1 MRGRSE
7 SYLMQHVYSNKIIRL
22 ILFLILLSV
31 GSCRVLSNLDFDLR
45 GNEYDTSEAV
55 RKAMN
60 TRPLPDSR
68 GIISY
73 STYEVAVARQGDTIK
88 SIADRIG
95 LDSKNIAS
103 YNGMSSLEKLN
114 EGQLISLPN
123 RTDIKKIQRNRSTSS
138 RNELNVTELA
148 STAIETATDKEKV
161 AEKSTYNQVNE
172 PIRHKVS
179 RGETAFTISR
189 LYNVSIRSLAD
200 WNGLDSNYTIREGQY
215 LLIPL
220 PRGQVTPEVAT
231 VKPGENSKTPSPPSS
246 VEALPEPISTGNS
259 ETTTPEKLKTSDL
272 MTSFAPYDTG
282 QFSYPVNGKIIR
294 DYVKNKTDGID
305 ISAPEG
311 TPVIAAEKGIV
322 AAVTADT
329 QEVPIIVLK
338 HEGNLLTV
346 YAGVGDIAVNEKEE
360 VSRSQV
366 LGKIRPGSPPFLHFE
381 VRRGFESL
389 DPMKFLN

>member
-1 MRGRSE
+1 
-7 SYLMQHVYSNKIIRL
+7 MQYSTSNKFVKIFP
-22 ILFLILLSV
+22 FLIVLSV
-31 GSCRVLSNLDFDLR
+31 GSCGVLSNLDFDLR
-45 GNEYDTSEAV
+45 GNEYDTSDAV
-55 RKAMN
+55 RKAMK

-73 STYEVAVARQGDTIK
+73 ATYEVAVARKGDTIK
-88 SIADRIG
+88 SIADRLG
-95 LDSKNIAS
+95 LKSQNIAA

-114 EGQLISLPN
+114 DGQLISLPN
-123 RTDIKKIQRNRSTSS
+123 RTDKRKFQLNNSTSK
-138 RNELNVTELA
+138 RNEVNVTELA
-148 STAIETATDKEKV
+148 STAIETATSKKKV
-161 AEKSTYNQVNE
+161 IKKSTSEQENE

-220 PRGQVTPEVAT
+220 PRDKIVTEVAT
-231 VKPGENSKTPSPPSS
+231 VKPGKNSKTPSPPSS
-246 VEALPEPISTGNS
+246 AEALPEPIPKENL
-259 ETTTPEKLKTSDL
+259 ETTSGKSKSSNRPENIEPSN
-272 MTSFAPYDTG
+272 TG

-311 TPVIAAEKGIV
+311 TPIVAAEKGIV
-322 AAVTADT
+322 AAITSDT

-346 YAGVGDIAVNEKEE
+346 YAGIGDISVKEKEK
-360 VSRSQV
+360 VLKSQ
-366 LGKIRPGSPPFLHFE
+366 LIGKIRPGNPSFLHFE
-381 VRRGFESL
+381 VRRGFESI
-389 DPMKFLN
+389 DPMEFLD

>member
-1 MRGRSE
+1 
-7 SYLMQHVYSNKIIRL
+7 MQYSNSNKFVKIFP
-22 ILFLILLSV
+22 FLIVLSV
-31 GSCRVLSNLDFDLR
+31 GSCGVLSNLDFDLR
-45 GNEYDTSEAV
+45 GNEYDTSDAV
-55 RKAMN
+55 RKAMK

-73 STYEVAVARQGDTIK
+73 ATYEVAVARKGDTIK
-88 SIADRIG
+88 SIADRLG
-95 LDSKNIAS
+95 LKSQNIAA

-114 EGQLISLPN
+114 DGQLISLPN
-123 RTDIKKIQRNRSTSS
+123 RTDKRKFQLKNSTSN
-138 RNELNVTELA
+138 RNEVNVTELA
-148 STAIETATDKEKV
+148 STAIETATSKKKV
-161 AEKSTYNQVNE
+161 IKKSTSEQENE

-220 PRGQVTPEVAT
+220 PRDKIVTEVAT
-231 VKPGENSKTPSPPSS
+231 VKPGKNSKTPSPPSS
-246 VEALPEPISTGNS
+246 AEALPEPIPKENLEITSGKSKSSNQ
-259 ETTTPEKLKTSDL
+259 PENIEPSN
-272 MTSFAPYDTG
+272 TG

-311 TPVIAAEKGIV
+311 TPIVAAEKGIV
-322 AAVTADT
+322 AAITSDT

-346 YAGVGDIAVNEKEE
+346 YAGIGDISVKEKEK
-360 VSRSQV
+360 VLKSQ
-366 LGKIRPGSPPFLHFE
+366 LIGKIRPGNPSFLHFE
-381 VRRGFESL
+381 VRRGFESI
-389 DPMKFLN
+389 DPMEFLD

>member
-1 MRGRSE
+1 MRVRSE

-31 GSCRVLSNLDFDLR
+31 GSCGVLSNLDFDLR

-88 SIADRIG
+88 SIADRVG

-114 EGQLISLPN
+114 EGQLVSLPN
-123 RTDIKKIQRNRSTSS
+123 RTDIRKIQRNRSTSS
-138 RNELNVTELA
+138 RNEVNVTELA

-161 AEKSTYNQVNE
+161 VKKSTYTQENE

-220 PRGQVTPEVAT
+220 PRDQVAPEVAT

-272 MTSFAPYDTG
+272 MTSLAPNDTG

-366 LGKIRPGSPPFLHFE
+366 LGKYGLE
-381 VRRGFESL
+381 VRHFYILKSGEDLSL
-389 DPMKFLN
+389 SIQ

>member
-1 MRGRSE
+1 
-7 SYLMQHVYSNKIIRL
+7 MQYSTSNKFVKIFP
-22 ILFLILLSV
+22 FLIVLSV
-31 GSCRVLSNLDFDLR
+31 GSCGVLSNLDFDLR
-45 GNEYDTSEAV
+45 GNEYDTSDAV
-55 RKAMN
+55 RKAMK

-73 STYEVAVARQGDTIK
+73 ATYEVAVARKGDTIK
-88 SIADRIG
+88 SIADRLG
-95 LDSKNIAS
+95 LKSQNIAA

-114 EGQLISLPN
+114 DGQLISLPN
-123 RTDIKKIQRNRSTSS
+123 RTDKRKFQLKNSTSN
-138 RNELNVTELA
+138 RNEVNVTELA
-148 STAIETATDKEKV
+148 STAIETATSKKKV
-161 AEKSTYNQVNE
+161 IKKSTSEQENE

-220 PRGQVTPEVAT
+220 PRDKIVTEVAT
-231 VKPGENSKTPSPPSS
+231 VKPGKNSKTPSPPSS
-246 VEALPEPISTGNS
+246 AEALPEPIPKENL
-259 ETTTPEKLKTSDL
+259 ETTSGKSKSSNQPENIEPSN
-272 MTSFAPYDTG
+272 TG

-311 TPVIAAEKGIV
+311 TPIVAAEKGIV
-322 AAVTADT
+322 AAITSDT

-346 YAGVGDIAVNEKEE
+346 YAGIGDISVKEKEK
-360 VSRSQV
+360 VLKSQ
-366 LGKIRPGSPPFLHFE
+366 LIGKIRPGNPSFLHFE
-381 VRRGFESL
+381 VRRGFESI
-389 DPMKFLN
+389 DPMDFLD

>member
-1 MRGRSE
+1 
-7 SYLMQHVYSNKIIRL
+7 MQYSNSNKFVKIFP
-22 ILFLILLSV
+22 FLIVLSV
-31 GSCRVLSNLDFDLR
+31 GSCGVLSNLDFDLR
-45 GNEYDTSEAV
+45 GNEYDTSDAV
-55 RKAMN
+55 RKAMK

-73 STYEVAVARQGDTIK
+73 ATYEVAVARKGDTIK
-88 SIADRIG
+88 SIADRLG
-95 LDSKNIAS
+95 LKSQNIAA

-114 EGQLISLPN
+114 DGQLISLPN
-123 RTDIKKIQRNRSTSS
+123 RTDKRKFQLKNSTSN
-138 RNELNVTELA
+138 RNEVNVTELA
-148 STAIETATDKEKV
+148 STAIETATSKKKV
-161 AEKSTYNQVNE
+161 IKKSTSEQENE

-220 PRGQVTPEVAT
+220 PRDKIVTEVAT
-231 VKPGENSKTPSPPSS
+231 VKPGKNSKTPSPPSS
-246 VEALPEPISTGNS
+246 AEALPEPIPTENLEITSGKSKSSTR
-259 ETTTPEKLKTSDL
+259 PENIEPSN
-272 MTSFAPYDTG
+272 TG

-311 TPVIAAEKGIV
+311 TPIVAAEKGIV
-322 AAVTADT
+322 AAITSDT

-346 YAGVGDIAVNEKEE
+346 YAGIGDIGVKEKEK
-360 VSRSQV
+360 VLKSQL
-366 LGKIRPGSPPFLHFE
+366 LGKIRPGNPSFLHFE
-381 VRRGFESL
+381 VRRGFESI
-389 DPMKFLN
+389 DPMEFLD

>member
-1 MRGRSE
+1 
-7 SYLMQHVYSNKIIRL
+7 MQYSTSNKFVKIFP
-22 ILFLILLSV
+22 FLIVLSV
-31 GSCRVLSNLDFDLR
+31 GSCGVLSNLDFDLR
-45 GNEYDTSEAV
+45 GNEYDTSDAV
-55 RKAMN
+55 RKAMK

-73 STYEVAVARQGDTIK
+73 ATYEVAVARKGDTIK
-88 SIADRIG
+88 SIADRLG
-95 LDSKNIAS
+95 LKSQNIAA

-114 EGQLISLPN
+114 DGQLISLPN
-123 RTDIKKIQRNRSTSS
+123 RTDKRKFQLKNSTSN
-138 RNELNVTELA
+138 RNEVNVTELA
-148 STAIETATDKEKV
+148 STAIETATSKKKV
-161 AEKSTYNQVNE
+161 IKKSTSEQENE

-220 PRGQVTPEVAT
+220 PRDKIVTEVAT
-231 VKPGENSKTPSPPSS
+231 VKPGKNSKTPSPPSS
-246 VEALPEPISTGNS
+246 AEALPEPIPKENL
-259 ETTTPEKLKTSDL
+259 ETTSGKSKSSNQPENIEPSNR
-272 MTSFAPYDTG
+272 G

-311 TPVIAAEKGIV
+311 TPIVAAEKGIV
-322 AAVTADT
+322 AAITSDT

-346 YAGVGDIAVNEKEE
+346 YAGIGDIGVKEKEK
-360 VSRSQV
+360 VLKSQL
-366 LGKIRPGSPPFLHFE
+366 LGKIRPGNPSFLHFE
-381 VRRGFESL
+381 VRRGFESI
-389 DPMKFLN
+389 DPMEFLD

>member
-1 MRGRSE
+1 ME
-7 SYLMQHVYSNKIIRL
+7 CAALNKIVKIT
-22 ILFLILLSV
+22 LFFIVISAS
-31 GSCRVLSNLDFDLR
+31 SCGVLSNLDFDLR
-45 GNEYDTSEAV
+45 GNEYDTSDAV
-55 RKAMN
+55 KKAMK

-73 STYEVAVARQGDTIK
+73 PTYEVAVARQGDTIK
-88 SIADRIG
+88 SISDRLG
-95 LDSKNIAS
+95 LVSKNVAR
-103 YNGMSSLEKLN
+103 YNGMSALEKLN

-123 RTDIKKIQRNRSTSS
+123 RTDKRKFQLKNSTSN
-138 RNELNVTELA
+138 RNEVNVTELA
-148 STAIETATDKEKV
+148 STAIETATSKKKV
-161 AEKSTYNQVNE
+161 IKKSTSEQENE

-200 WNGLDSNYTIREGQY
+200 WNGLDRNYTIREGQY

-220 PRGQVTPEVAT
+220 PRDKIVTEVAT
-231 VKPGENSKTPSPPSS
+231 VKPGKNSKTPSPPSS
-246 VEALPEPISTGNS
+246 AEALPEPISKENL
-259 ETTTPEKLKTSDL
+259 ETTSGKSKSSNQPENIEPSN
-272 MTSFAPYDTG
+272 TG

-311 TPVIAAEKGIV
+311 TPIVAAEKGIV
-322 AAVTADT
+322 AAITSDT

-346 YAGVGDIAVNEKEE
+346 YAGIGDISVKEKEK
-360 VSRSQV
+360 VLKSQ
-366 LGKIRPGSPPFLHFE
+366 LIGKIRPGNPSFLHFE
-381 VRRGFESL
+381 VRRGFESI
-389 DPMKFLN
+389 DPMEFLD

>member
-1 MRGRSE
+1 
-7 SYLMQHVYSNKIIRL
+7 MQYSTSNKFVKIFP
-22 ILFLILLSV
+22 FLIVLSV
-31 GSCRVLSNLDFDLR
+31 GSCGVLSNLDFDLR
-45 GNEYDTSEAV
+45 GNEYDTSDAV
-55 RKAMN
+55 RKAMK

-73 STYEVAVARQGDTIK
+73 STYEVAVARKGDTIK
-88 SIADRIG
+88 SIADRLG
-95 LDSKNIAS
+95 LKSQNIAA

-114 EGQLISLPN
+114 DGQLISLPN
-123 RTDIKKIQRNRSTSS
+123 RTDKRKFQLKNSTSN
-138 RNELNVTELA
+138 RNEVNVTELA
-148 STAIETATDKEKV
+148 STAIESATNKKKV
-161 AEKSTYNQVNE
+161 IKKSTSEQENE

-220 PRGQVTPEVAT
+220 PRDKIVTEVAT
-231 VKPGENSKTPSPPSS
+231 VKPGKNSKTPSPPSS
-246 VEALPEPISTGNS
+246 AEALPEPIPTENL
-259 ETTTPEKLKTSDL
+259 ETTSGKSKSSNQPENIEPSN
-272 MTSFAPYDTG
+272 TG

-311 TPVIAAEKGIV
+311 TPIVAAEKGIV
-322 AAVTADT
+322 AAITSDT

-346 YAGVGDIAVNEKEE
+346 YAGIGDISVKEKEK
-360 VSRSQV
+360 VLKSQ
-366 LGKIRPGSPPFLHFE
+366 LIGKIRPGNPSFLHFE
-381 VRRGFESL
+381 VRRGFESI
-389 DPMKFLN
+389 DPMEFLD

>member
-7 SYLMQHVYSNKIIRL
+7 SYLMQRVYSNKIITL

-31 GSCRVLSNLDFDLR
+31 GSCGVLSNLDFDLR

-88 SIADRIG
+88 SIADRVG

-123 RTDIKKIQRNRSTSS
+123 RTDIRKIQRNRSTSS

-246 VEALPEPISTGNS
+246 VEALPEPISTRNS
-259 ETTTPEKLKTSDL
+259 ETTPDKLKTSYQPKSL
-272 MTSFAPYDTG
+272 ATNDTG
-282 QFSYPVNGKIIR
+282 QFSYPLNGKIIR

-311 TPVIAAEKGIV
+311 TPIIAAEKGIV

-346 YAGVGDIAVNEKEE
+346 YAGIGDIAVNEKEE

-366 LGKIRPGSPPFLHFE
+366 LGKVRPGNPPFLHFE

>member
-1 MRGRSE
+1 MK
-7 SYLMQHVYSNKIIRL
+7 YVIQNKIPKTIAFL
-22 ILFLILLSV
+22 MLFSI
-31 GSCRVLSNLDFDLR
+31 GSCGVLNDLDFDLR
-45 GNEYDTSEAV
+45 GNEYDTSDAV
-55 RKAMN
+55 RRAMG

-73 STYEVAVARQGDTIK
+73 ATYEVVVAREGDTIK
-88 SIADRIG
+88 TIAKRLG
-95 LDSKNIAS
+95 LEPKNVAS

-123 RTDIKKIQRNRSTSS
+123 RTDTRKLQPNSSISNRK
-138 RNELNVTELA
+138 EVNVTELA
-148 STAIETATDKEKV
+148 STAIETAEDKKKGIKKTASKQE
-161 AEKSTYNQVNE
+161 NE

-200 WNGLDSNYTIREGQY
+200 WNGLNSNYTIREGQY

-220 PRGQVTPEVAT
+220 PRDQIVPEV
-231 VKPGENSKTPSPPSS
+231 VMGKPGENSKTPSPPSS
-246 VEALPEPISTGNS
+246 SEALPEPISTAKS
-259 ETTTPEKLKTSDL
+259 ETKSGKAKASKPPENIE
-272 MTSFAPYDTG
+272 ANNAG

-305 ISAPEG
+305 ISAPVG
-311 TPVIAAEKGIV
+311 TPIIAAEKGIV
-322 AAVTADT
+322 AAITEDT

-346 YAGVGDIAVNEKEE
+346 YAGVGDISVKEKDE
-360 VSRSQV
+360 VSRSQL
-366 LGKIRPGSPPFLHFE
+366 LGKIQPGNPPFVHFE

-389 DPMKFLN
+389 DPMGFLH

>member
-1 MRGRSE
+1 
-7 SYLMQHVYSNKIIRL
+7 MQYSNSNKFVKIFP
-22 ILFLILLSV
+22 FLIVLSV
-31 GSCRVLSNLDFDLR
+31 GSCGVLSNLDFDLR
-45 GNEYDTSEAV
+45 GNEYDTSDAV
-55 RKAMN
+55 RKAMK

-73 STYEVAVARQGDTIK
+73 ATYEVAVARKGDTIK
-88 SIADRIG
+88 SIAERLG
-95 LDSKNIAS
+95 LKSQNIAA

-114 EGQLISLPN
+114 DGQLISLPN
-123 RTDIKKIQRNRSTSS
+123 RTDKRKFQLKNSTSN
-138 RNELNVTELA
+138 RNEVNVTELA
-148 STAIETATDKEKV
+148 STAIETATSKKKV
-161 AEKSTYNQVNE
+161 IKKSTSEQENE

-220 PRGQVTPEVAT
+220 PRDKIVTEVAT
-231 VKPGENSKTPSPPSS
+231 VKPGKNSKTPSPPSS
-246 VEALPEPISTGNS
+246 AEALPEPIPKENL
-259 ETTTPEKLKTSDL
+259 ETTSGKSKSSNQPENIEPSNR
-272 MTSFAPYDTG
+272 G

-311 TPVIAAEKGIV
+311 TPIVAAEKGIV
-322 AAVTADT
+322 AAITSDT

-346 YAGVGDIAVNEKEE
+346 YAGIGDIGVKEKEK
-360 VSRSQV
+360 VLKSQL
-366 LGKIRPGSPPFLHFE
+366 LGKIRPGNPSFLHFE
-381 VRRGFESL
+381 VRRGFESI
-389 DPMKFLN
+389 DPMEFLD

>member
-1 MRGRSE
+1 
-7 SYLMQHVYSNKIIRL
+7 MQYSTSNKFVKIFP
-22 ILFLILLSV
+22 FLIVLSV
-31 GSCRVLSNLDFDLR
+31 GSCGVLSNLDFDLR
-45 GNEYDTSEAV
+45 GNEYDTSDAV
-55 RKAMN
+55 RKAMK

-73 STYEVAVARQGDTIK
+73 ATYEVAVARKGDTIK
-88 SIADRIG
+88 SIADRLG
-95 LDSKNIAS
+95 LKSQNIAA

-114 EGQLISLPN
+114 DGQLISLPN
-123 RTDIKKIQRNRSTSS
+123 RTDKRKFQLKNSTSK
-138 RNELNVTELA
+138 RNEVNVTELA
-148 STAIETATDKEKV
+148 STAIETATSKKKV
-161 AEKSTYNQVNE
+161 IKKSTSEQENE

-220 PRGQVTPEVAT
+220 PRDKIVTEVAT
-231 VKPGENSKTPSPPSS
+231 VKPGKNSKTPSPPSS
-246 VEALPEPISTGNS
+246 AEALPEPIPKENLEITSGKSKSSNQ
-259 ETTTPEKLKTSDL
+259 PENIEPSN
-272 MTSFAPYDTG
+272 TG

-311 TPVIAAEKGIV
+311 TPIVAAEKGIV
-322 AAVTADT
+322 AAITSDT

-346 YAGVGDIAVNEKEE
+346 YAGIGDIGVKEKEK
-360 VSRSQV
+360 VLKSQL
-366 LGKIRPGSPPFLHFE
+366 LGKIRPGNPSFLHFE
-381 VRRGFESL
+381 VRRGFESI
-389 DPMKFLN
+389 DPMDFLD

>member
-1 MRGRSE
+1 
-7 SYLMQHVYSNKIIRL
+7 MQYSNSNKFVKIFP
-22 ILFLILLSV
+22 FLIVLSV
-31 GSCRVLSNLDFDLR
+31 GSCGVLSNLDFDLR
-45 GNEYDTSEAV
+45 GNEYDTSDAV
-55 RKAMN
+55 RKAMK

-73 STYEVAVARQGDTIK
+73 ATYEVAVARKGDTIK
-88 SIADRIG
+88 SIAERLG
-95 LDSKNIAS
+95 LKSQNIAA

-114 EGQLISLPN
+114 DGQLISLPN
-123 RTDIKKIQRNRSTSS
+123 RTDKRKFQLKNSTSK
-138 RNELNVTELA
+138 RNEVNVTELA
-148 STAIETATDKEKV
+148 STAIESATNKKKV
-161 AEKSTYNQVNE
+161 IKKSTSEQENE

-220 PRGQVTPEVAT
+220 PRDKIVTEVAT
-231 VKPGENSKTPSPPSS
+231 VKPGKNSKTPSPPSS
-246 VEALPEPISTGNS
+246 AEALPEPIPKENL
-259 ETTTPEKLKTSDL
+259 ETTSGKSKSSNQPENIEPSNR
-272 MTSFAPYDTG
+272 G

-311 TPVIAAEKGIV
+311 TPIVAAEKGIV
-322 AAVTADT
+322 AAITSDT

-346 YAGVGDIAVNEKEE
+346 YAGIGDIGVKEKEK
-360 VSRSQV
+360 VLKSQL
-366 LGKIRPGSPPFLHFE
+366 LGKIRPGNPSFLHFE
-381 VRRGFESL
+381 VRRGFESI
-389 DPMKFLN
+389 DPMDFLD

>member
-1 MRGRSE
+1 M
-7 SYLMQHVYSNKIIRL
+7 V
-22 ILFLILLSV
+22 SV
-31 GSCRVLSNLDFDLR
+31 GSCGVLSNLDFDLR

-55 RKAMN
+55 RKAMK

-73 STYEVAVARQGDTIK
+73 SSYEVAVARQGDTIK

-114 EGQLISLPN
+114 EGQIISLPN
-123 RTDIKKIQRNRSTSS
+123 RKDIRKVQPNKSTSN
-138 RNELNVTELA
+138 RNVVNVTELA
-148 STAIETATDKEKV
+148 SVAIETATDQKKV
-161 AEKSTYNQVNE
+161 TKKSTYNRENE

-220 PRGQVTPEVAT
+220 PGDKVAPKVAT
-231 VKPGENSKTPSPPSS
+231 VKPGENSTTPSPPSS

-259 ETTTPEKLKTSDL
+259 EATSDKLKTSNQL
-272 MTSFAPYDTG
+272 KSIATNNTG

-311 TPVIAAEKGIV
+311 TPIIAAEKGIV
-322 AAVTADT
+322 AAITADT

-346 YAGVGDIAVNEKEE
+346 YAGIGDIAVNEKEE

-366 LGKIRPGSPPFLHFE
+366 LGKIQPGNPPFLHFE

>member
-1 MRGRSE
+1 
-7 SYLMQHVYSNKIIRL
+7 MQYSTSNKFVKIFP
-22 ILFLILLSV
+22 FLIVLSV
-31 GSCRVLSNLDFDLR
+31 GSCGVLSNLDFDLR
-45 GNEYDTSEAV
+45 GNEYDTSDAV
-55 RKAMN
+55 RKAMK

-73 STYEVAVARQGDTIK
+73 ATYEVAVARKGDTIK
-88 SIADRIG
+88 SIAERLG
-95 LDSKNIAS
+95 LKSQNIAA

-114 EGQLISLPN
+114 DGQLISLPN
-123 RTDIKKIQRNRSTSS
+123 QTDKRKFQLKNSTSN
-138 RNELNVTELA
+138 RNEVNVTELA
-148 STAIETATDKEKV
+148 STAIETATSKKKV
-161 AEKSTYNQVNE
+161 IKKSTSEQENE

-220 PRGQVTPEVAT
+220 PRDKIVTEVAT
-231 VKPGENSKTPSPPSS
+231 VKPGKNSKTPSPPSS
-246 VEALPEPISTGNS
+246 AEALPEPIPKENL
-259 ETTTPEKLKTSDL
+259 ETTSGKSKSSNQPENIEPSN
-272 MTSFAPYDTG
+272 TG
-282 QFSYPVNGKIIR
+282 QFSYPVKGKIIR

-311 TPVIAAEKGIV
+311 TPIVAAEKGIV
-322 AAVTADT
+322 AAITSDT

-346 YAGVGDIAVNEKEE
+346 YAGIGDIGVKEKEK
-360 VSRSQV
+360 VLKSQL
-366 LGKIRPGSPPFLHFE
+366 LGKIRPGNPSFLHFE
-381 VRRGFESL
+381 VRRGFESI
-389 DPMKFLN
+389 DPMEFLD

>member
-1 MRGRSE
+1 
-7 SYLMQHVYSNKIIRL
+7 MQYSNSNKFVKIFP
-22 ILFLILLSV
+22 FLIVLSV
-31 GSCRVLSNLDFDLR
+31 GSCGVLSNLDFDLR
-45 GNEYDTSEAV
+45 GNEYDTSDAV
-55 RKAMN
+55 RKAMK

-73 STYEVAVARQGDTIK
+73 ATYEVAVARKGDTIK
-88 SIADRIG
+88 SIADRLG
-95 LDSKNIAS
+95 LKSQNIAA

-114 EGQLISLPN
+114 DGQLISLPN
-123 RTDIKKIQRNRSTSS
+123 RTDKRKFKLKNSTSN
-138 RNELNVTELA
+138 RNEVNVTELA
-148 STAIETATDKEKV
+148 STAIETATSKKKV
-161 AEKSTYNQVNE
+161 IKKSTSEQENE

-220 PRGQVTPEVAT
+220 PRDKIVTEVAT
-231 VKPGENSKTPSPPSS
+231 VKPGKNSKTPSPPSS
-246 VEALPEPISTGNS
+246 AEALPEPIPTENLEITSGKFKSSTR
-259 ETTTPEKLKTSDL
+259 PENIEPSN
-272 MTSFAPYDTG
+272 TG

-311 TPVIAAEKGIV
+311 TPIVAAEKGIV
-322 AAVTADT
+322 AAITSDT

-346 YAGVGDIAVNEKEE
+346 YAGIGDIGVKEKEK
-360 VSRSQV
+360 VLKSQL
-366 LGKIRPGSPPFLHFE
+366 LGKIRPGNPSFLHFE
-381 VRRGFESL
+381 VRRGFESI
-389 DPMKFLN
+389 DPMEFLD

>member
-1 MRGRSE
+1 
-7 SYLMQHVYSNKIIRL
+7 MQYSTSNKFVKIFP
-22 ILFLILLSV
+22 FLIVLSV
-31 GSCRVLSNLDFDLR
+31 GSCGVLSNLDFDLR
-45 GNEYDTSEAV
+45 GNEYDTSDAV
-55 RKAMN
+55 RKAMK

-73 STYEVAVARQGDTIK
+73 STYEVAVARKGDTIK
-88 SIADRIG
+88 SIADRLG
-95 LDSKNIAS
+95 LKSQNIAA

-114 EGQLISLPN
+114 DGQLISLPN
-123 RTDIKKIQRNRSTSS
+123 RTDKRKFQLKNSTSN
-138 RNELNVTELA
+138 RNEVNVTELA
-148 STAIETATDKEKV
+148 STAIETATSKKKV
-161 AEKSTYNQVNE
+161 IKKSTSEQENE

-220 PRGQVTPEVAT
+220 PRDKIVTEVAT
-231 VKPGENSKTPSPPSS
+231 VKPGKNSKTPSPPSS
-246 VEALPEPISTGNS
+246 AEALPETIPKENL
-259 ETTTPEKLKTSDL
+259 ETTSGKSKSSTRPENIEPSN
-272 MTSFAPYDTG
+272 TG

-311 TPVIAAEKGIV
+311 TPIVAAEKGIV
-322 AAVTADT
+322 AAITSDT

-346 YAGVGDIAVNEKEE
+346 YAGIGDISVKEKEK
-360 VSRSQV
+360 VLKSQ
-366 LGKIRPGSPPFLHFE
+366 LIGKIRPGNPSFLHFE
-381 VRRGFESL
+381 VRRGFESI
-389 DPMKFLN
+389 DPMEFLD

>member
-1 MRGRSE
+1 
-7 SYLMQHVYSNKIIRL
+7 MQHVSSNKIIRL

-31 GSCRVLSNLDFDLR
+31 GSCGVLSNLDFDLR

-88 SIADRIG
+88 SIADRVG

-123 RTDIKKIQRNRSTSS
+123 RTDIRKIQRNRSTSS
-138 RNELNVTELA
+138 RNEVNVTELA

-161 AEKSTYNQVNE
+161 AKKSTYNQENE

-220 PRGQVTPEVAT
+220 PREQIASEVAT

-246 VEALPEPISTGNS
+246 SEALPEPISANTSEKISSKPTASKPPENIEINETGR
-259 ETTTPEKLKTSDL
+259 
-272 MTSFAPYDTG
+272 
-282 QFSYPVNGKIIR
+282 FSYPVNGKIIR

-305 ISAPEG
+305 ISAPVG
-311 TPVIAAEKGIV
+311 SPVIAAQKGIV
-322 AAVTADT
+322 AAITADT

-346 YAGVGDIAVNEKEE
+346 YAGVGDVAVKEKDK

-366 LGKIRPGSPPFLHFE
+366 LGKIRPGNPPYVHFE
-381 VRRGFESL
+381 VRQGFEAL
-389 DPMKFLN
+389 DPMDFLD

>member
-1 MRGRSE
+1 
-7 SYLMQHVYSNKIIRL
+7 MQYSTSNKFVKIFP
-22 ILFLILLSV
+22 FLIVLSV
-31 GSCRVLSNLDFDLR
+31 GSCGVLSNLDFDLR
-45 GNEYDTSEAV
+45 GNEYDTSDAV
-55 RKAMN
+55 RKAMK

-73 STYEVAVARQGDTIK
+73 ATYEVAVARKGDTIK
-88 SIADRIG
+88 SIADRLG
-95 LDSKNIAS
+95 LKSQNIAA

-114 EGQLISLPN
+114 DGQLISLPN
-123 RTDIKKIQRNRSTSS
+123 RTDKRKFQLKNSTSN
-138 RNELNVTELA
+138 RNEVNVTELA
-148 STAIETATDKEKV
+148 STAIETATSKKKV
-161 AEKSTYNQVNE
+161 IKKSTSEQENE

-220 PRGQVTPEVAT
+220 PRDKIVTEVAT
-231 VKPGENSKTPSPPSS
+231 VKPGKNSKTPSPPSS
-246 VEALPEPISTGNS
+246 AEALPEPIPKENL
-259 ETTTPEKLKTSDL
+259 ETTSGKSKSSNQPENIEPSN
-272 MTSFAPYDTG
+272 TG

-311 TPVIAAEKGIV
+311 TPIVAAEKGIV
-322 AAVTADT
+322 AAITSDT

-346 YAGVGDIAVNEKEE
+346 YAGIGDIGVKEKEK
-360 VSRSQV
+360 VLKSQL
-366 LGKIRPGSPPFLHFE
+366 LGKIRPGNPSFLHFE
-381 VRRGFESL
+381 VRRGFESI
-389 DPMKFLN
+389 DPMEFLD

>member
-1 MRGRSE
+1 
-7 SYLMQHVYSNKIIRL
+7 MQYSNSNKFVKIFP
-22 ILFLILLSV
+22 FLIVLSV
-31 GSCRVLSNLDFDLR
+31 GSCGVLSNLDFDLR
-45 GNEYDTSEAV
+45 GNEYDTSDAV
-55 RKAMN
+55 RKAMK

-73 STYEVAVARQGDTIK
+73 ATYEVAVARKGDTIK
-88 SIADRIG
+88 SIADRLG
-95 LDSKNIAS
+95 LKSQNIAA

-114 EGQLISLPN
+114 DGQLISLPN
-123 RTDIKKIQRNRSTSS
+123 RTDKRKFQLKNSTSN
-138 RNELNVTELA
+138 RNEVNVTELA
-148 STAIETATDKEKV
+148 STAIESATNKKKV
-161 AEKSTYNQVNE
+161 IKKSTSEQENE

-220 PRGQVTPEVAT
+220 PRDKIVTEVAT
-231 VKPGENSKTPSPPSS
+231 VKPGKNSKTPSPPSS
-246 VEALPEPISTGNS
+246 AEALPEPIPKENL
-259 ETTTPEKLKTSDL
+259 ETTSGKSKSSNQPENIEPSNR
-272 MTSFAPYDTG
+272 G

-311 TPVIAAEKGIV
+311 TPIVAAEKGIV
-322 AAVTADT
+322 AAITSDT

-346 YAGVGDIAVNEKEE
+346 YAGIGDIGVKEKEK
-360 VSRSQV
+360 VLKSQL
-366 LGKIRPGSPPFLHFE
+366 LGKIRPGNPSFLHFE
-381 VRRGFESL
+381 VRRGFESI
-389 DPMKFLN
+389 DPMDFLD

>member
-1 MRGRSE
+1 
-7 SYLMQHVYSNKIIRL
+7 MQYSNSNKFVKIFP
-22 ILFLILLSV
+22 FLIVLSV
-31 GSCRVLSNLDFDLR
+31 GSCGVLSNLDFDLR
-45 GNEYDTSEAV
+45 GNEYDTSDAV
-55 RKAMN
+55 RKAMK

-73 STYEVAVARQGDTIK
+73 ATYEVAVARKGDTIK
-88 SIADRIG
+88 SIADRLG
-95 LDSKNIAS
+95 LKSQNIAA

-114 EGQLISLPN
+114 DGQLISLPN
-123 RTDIKKIQRNRSTSS
+123 RTDKRKFQLKNSTSK
-138 RNELNVTELA
+138 RNEVNVTELA
-148 STAIETATDKEKV
+148 STAIETATSKKKV
-161 AEKSTYNQVNE
+161 IKKSTSEQENE

-220 PRGQVTPEVAT
+220 PRDKIVTEVAT
-231 VKPGENSKTPSPPSS
+231 VKPGKNSKTPSPPSS
-246 VEALPEPISTGNS
+246 AEALPEPIPTENLEITSGKSKSSTR
-259 ETTTPEKLKTSDL
+259 PENIEPSN
-272 MTSFAPYDTG
+272 TG

-311 TPVIAAEKGIV
+311 TPIVAAEKGIV
-322 AAVTADT
+322 AAITSDT

-346 YAGVGDIAVNEKEE
+346 YAGIGDISVKEKEK
-360 VSRSQV
+360 VLKSQ
-366 LGKIRPGSPPFLHFE
+366 LIGKIRPGNPSFLHFE
-381 VRRGFESL
+381 VRRGFESI
-389 DPMKFLN
+389 DPMEFLD

>member
-1 MRGRSE
+1 MKYVIMS
-7 SYLMQHVYSNKIIRL
+7 KILKTIPYL
-22 ILFLILLSV
+22 ILINV
-31 GSCRVLSNLDFDLR
+31 GSCGVLNDLDFDLR
-45 GNEYDTSEAV
+45 GNEYDTSDAV
-55 RKAMN
+55 RRAIG

-73 STYEVAVARQGDTIK
+73 ATYEVAVAREGDTIK
-88 SIADRIG
+88 TIADRLG
-95 LDSKNIAS
+95 LESKNVAS

-123 RTDIKKIQRNRSTSS
+123 RVDTRKFQPNSSTSI
-138 RNELNVTELA
+138 RNEVNVTELA
-148 STAIETATDKEKV
+148 SEAIETATNKKKV
-161 AEKSTYNQVNE
+161 IKKTASKQENE

-200 WNGLDSNYTIREGQY
+200 WNGLDSNYSIREGQY

-220 PRGQVTPEVAT
+220 PRDQMVPEMAMG
-231 VKPGENSKTPSPPSS
+231 KPGENSKTPSPPSS
-246 VEALPEPISTGNS
+246 SEALPEPISKAKLEATSGKPKAS
-259 ETTTPEKLKTSDL
+259 EVPENIEANDS
-272 MTSFAPYDTG
+272 G

-294 DYVKNKTDGID
+294 DYVRNKTDGID
-305 ISAPEG
+305 ISAPVG
-311 TPVIAAEKGIV
+311 TPILAAEKGIV
-322 AAVTADT
+322 AAITADT

-346 YAGVGDIAVNEKEE
+346 YAGVGDIAVKEKDKI
-360 VSRSQV
+360 SQSQQ
-366 LGKIRPGSPPFLHFE
+366 LGKIQPGNPPFVHFE

-389 DPMKFLN
+389 DPMEFLK

>member
-1 MRGRSE
+1 
-7 SYLMQHVYSNKIIRL
+7 MQYSNSNKFVKIFP
-22 ILFLILLSV
+22 FLIVLSV
-31 GSCRVLSNLDFDLR
+31 GSCGVLSNLDFDLR
-45 GNEYDTSEAV
+45 GNEYDTSDAV
-55 RKAMN
+55 RKAMK

-73 STYEVAVARQGDTIK
+73 ATYEVAVARKGDTIK
-88 SIADRIG
+88 SIAERLG
-95 LDSKNIAS
+95 LKSQNIAA

-114 EGQLISLPN
+114 DGQLISLPN
-123 RTDIKKIQRNRSTSS
+123 RTDKRKFQLKNSTSK
-138 RNELNVTELA
+138 RNEVNVTELA
-148 STAIETATDKEKV
+148 STAIETATSKKKV
-161 AEKSTYNQVNE
+161 IKKSTSEQENE

-220 PRGQVTPEVAT
+220 PRDKIVTEVAT
-231 VKPGENSKTPSPPSS
+231 VKPGKNSKTPSPPSS
-246 VEALPEPISTGNS
+246 AEALPEPIPTENLEITSGISKSSTR
-259 ETTTPEKLKTSDL
+259 PENIEPSN
-272 MTSFAPYDTG
+272 TG

-311 TPVIAAEKGIV
+311 TPIVAAEKGIV
-322 AAVTADT
+322 AAITSDT

-346 YAGVGDIAVNEKEE
+346 YAGIGDIGVKEKEK
-360 VSRSQV
+360 VLKSQL
-366 LGKIRPGSPPFLHFE
+366 LGKIRPGNPSFLHFE
-381 VRRGFESL
+381 VRRGFESI
-389 DPMKFLN
+389 DPMEFLD